1 MLEQQDAGSSPS
13 PTGQS
18 GDALSSPSQD
28 ERLLERLADGEP
40 EAAQAVIRAYGGL
53 VWSLALRFC
62 RTRDDAEDA
71 VQEILT
77 DVWKSAHRYRASRA
91 SERVFVT
98 MIARRRLIDRLRRER
113 RRSEVE
119 PMATGPETELTSPGD
134 GGERSWDAEQA
145 ARAIAYLSDDQR
157 RVLDMSIVQGM
168 TQREISEATET
179 PLGTVKTH
187 MRRGLIRLREL
198 MAAGSFATAEEPT
211 Q

>member
-1 MLEQQDAGSSPS
+1 MTVQRNDDL
-13 PTGQS
+13 
-18 GDALSSPSQD
+18 
-28 ERLLERLADGEP
+28 LLERLADGEAD
-40 EAAQAVIRAYGGL
+40 AAQAVVRAYGGL

-77 DVWKSAHRYRASRA
+77 DLWKSAHRYRSSRA

-119 PMATGPETELTSPGD
+119 PMASGPESDLSSPGD
-134 GGERSWDAEQA
+134 AGERGWDAEQA
-145 ARAIAYLSDDQR
+145 ARAVQYLSEDQR
-157 RVLDMSIVQGM
+157 RVLDMSMVQGM
-168 TQREISEATET
+168 TQREISDATET

-187 MRRGLIRLREL
+187 MRRGLMRLREL
-198 MAAGSFATAEEPT
+198 MATESMATSGEVT

>member
-1 MLEQQDAGSSPS
+1 MTTQGDEEQ
-13 PTGQS
+13 
-18 GDALSSPSQD
+18 
-28 ERLLERLADGEP
+28 LLARLAGGEAG
-40 EAAQAVIRAYGGL
+40 AAQAVIRAYGGL

-71 VQEILT
+71 VQEIFT
-77 DVWKSAHRYRASRA
+77 DLWKSAHRYRSSRA
-91 SERVFVT
+91 SERVFIT

-119 PMATGPETELTSPGD
+119 PMASGPETEMTSPGD
-134 GGERSWDAEQA
+134 RGERSWDAERAAQA
-145 ARAIAYLSDDQR
+145 IEYLSADQR
-157 RVLDMSIVQGM
+157 QVLNMSIVQGM
-168 TQREISEATET
+168 TQREIAEATET

-198 MAAGSFATAEEPT
+198 METDELTAAGEPT

>member
-1 MLEQQDAGSSPS
+1 MTTAGDEEQ
-13 PTGQS
+13 
-18 GDALSSPSQD
+18 
-28 ERLLERLADGEP
+28 LLARLADGEAG
-40 EAAQAVIRAYGGL
+40 AAQAVIRAYGGL

-77 DVWKSAHRYRASRA
+77 DLWKSAHRYRSSRA
-91 SERVFVT
+91 SERVFIT

-119 PMATGPETELTSPGD
+119 PMATGPEAEMTSPGD
-134 GGERSWDAEQA
+134 RGERSWDAERAAQA
-145 ARAIAYLSDDQR
+145 LQYLSADQR
-157 RVLDMSIVQGM
+157 QVLNMSILQGM
-168 TQREISEATET
+168 TQREIAEATET

-187 MRRGLIRLREL
+187 MRRGLIRLREV
-198 MAAGSFATAEEPT
+198 METDEMTAAGEPT